1 MANYYQMYYGTKRNV
16 INQLCQ
22 PLPFSK
28 DGTMKTSFQLEDLD
42 AITCG
47 YASESELI
55 LSLCQNPIYQN
66 IFTSFREEH
75 LFLGNRYKIYK
86 GKITV
91 EEPLYGEPFLKV
103 CSEFVQKK
111 KKEGYY
117 DKNILLPVT
126 EKLERIC
133 RRLKSLV
140 MSDDSEYFLQ
150 TRGMD
155 YMLRHELQAYVRL
168 RQQNSL
174 SFAQVQ
180 ELADIERGI
189 EWHLRHYK
197 TLRKF
202 IVCERQYEEKC
213 QKNSALE
220 DGQLS
225 FFSVET
231 ASTNEYN
238 DFENREIQNKE
249 LAYWYQEGG
258 TSAIMEHMDGDV
270 IYNCSREDLIATG
283 VFPPDYQEEG
293 EKKVYEKKK

>member
-28 DGTMKTSFQLEDLD
+28 DGTVKTSFQLEDLD

-47 YASESELI
+47 YPSESELI
-55 LSLCQNPIYQN
+55 LSLRQNPIYQN

-91 EEPLYGEPFLKV
+91 EEPLYGEPLLKE

-111 KKEGYY
+111 KKEGYC
-117 DKNILLPVT
+117 DKDILLPVT

-140 MSDDSEYFLQ
+140 MSDDSGYFLQ

-155 YMLRHELQAYVRL
+155 YRLRQELQAYVRL

-174 SFAQVQ
+174 FFSEIW
-180 ELADIERGI
+180 ELADIERSI

-213 QKNSALE
+213 QKKSTLE

-225 FFSVET
+225 FGLQVNVP
-231 ASTNEYN
+231 TNGYDN
-238 DFENREIQNKE
+238 FKYREIQNEE

-258 TSAIMEHMDGDV
+258 TSAIMEHMDGDA
-270 IYNCSREDLIATG
+270 IYSCSREDLISAG
-283 VFPPDYQEEG
+283 VFPPDYCEEG
-293 EKKVYEKKK
+293 GKKVYEKKK